1 MKTKSTLDQV
11 IFSVCKKNS
20 ADFIL
25 SETTNLVQDL
35 GFSSIGL
42 MELVIRI
49 EEEFNIEVTNDFF
62 DIKKLSDYNWLLKSL
77 RKLLQEDCQEND

>member
-20 ADFIL
+20 TDFIL
-25 SETTNLVQDL
+25 SEKTNLVQDF

-62 DIKKLSDYNWLLKSL
+62 DIKKLSDYNWLLKNL
-77 RKLLQEDCQEND
+77 RKLLQEDCQ